1 MSAEFWNMSGY
12 ALFVWGSFG
21 AALAVHLW
29 NWFSV
34 RAQRRA
40 ALEESVE
47 E

>member
-12 ALFVWGSFG
+12 AVFVWGSFA
-21 AALAVHLW
+21 AALVVHLW
-29 NWFSV
+29 NLWGL